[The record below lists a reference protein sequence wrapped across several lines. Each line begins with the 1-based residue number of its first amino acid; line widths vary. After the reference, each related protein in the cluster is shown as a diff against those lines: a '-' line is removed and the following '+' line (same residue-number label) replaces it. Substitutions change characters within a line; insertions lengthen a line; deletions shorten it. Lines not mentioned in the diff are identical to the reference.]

1 MKAKGRT
8 EASLWTVPTA
18 ILSHNACQWARS
30 ECVTMESGESDMAV
44 GSHAGGH
51 LKEPGSSAINARI
64 VSLAVDVET

>member
-1 MKAKGRT
+1 
-8 EASLWTVPTA
+8 
-18 ILSHNACQWARS
+18 
-30 ECVTMESGESDMAV
+30 MAV